1 MARQAGAAKLV
12 EVVRRL
18 RKLAE
23 SRVGIVGMTIAVAW
37 AAIVFGF
44 FFSFKAREMWPKVVE
59 VFGGG

>member
-1 MARQAGAAKLV
+1 V
-12 EVVRRL
+12 NRL

-23 SRVGIVGMTIAVAW
+23 NRAGLAGLGLVGASAW

-44 FFSFKAREMWPKVVE
+44 YFSFKAREIWPKVVE